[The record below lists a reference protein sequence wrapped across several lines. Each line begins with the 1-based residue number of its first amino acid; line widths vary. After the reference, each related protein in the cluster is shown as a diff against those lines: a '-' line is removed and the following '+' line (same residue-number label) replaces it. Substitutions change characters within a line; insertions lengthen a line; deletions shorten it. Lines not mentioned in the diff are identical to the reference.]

1 MMEIAFVMMEIG
13 FSNLK
18 PTRIANDDYWI
29 IRQNAVTQTLRAISN
44 IFYLMEDYFLSATGF

>member
-29 IRQNAVTQTLRAISN
+29 IR
-44 IFYLMEDYFLSATGF
+44 